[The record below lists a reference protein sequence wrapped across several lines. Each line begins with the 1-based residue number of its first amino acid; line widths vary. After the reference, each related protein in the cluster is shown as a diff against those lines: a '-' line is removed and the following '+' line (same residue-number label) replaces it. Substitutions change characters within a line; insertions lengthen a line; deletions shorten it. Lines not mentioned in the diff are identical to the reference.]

1 MTTEGTRVC
10 RDKPTFYVVP
20 FFRIVF
26 KTIFNF
32 FFFFFRRAYLYP
44 CKPLESVVAGGLNY
58 THCDE
63 QRRS

>member
-20 FFRIVF
+20 FFALFLKRF
-26 KTIFNF
+26 LTF
-32 FFFFFRRAYLYP
+32 FLFFRRAYLYP

-58 THCDE
+58 THYDE